1 MRKRRLPP
9 GDITPAEFF
18 GSWLGEAVAGDEARR
33 RKIAEID
40 ARIQF
45 ELGGPDGGPFFLVLR
60 EGVVEGA
67 AGRVEDPDLTLTLE
81 VETWR
86 RLNTGDLNAPQA
98 VLSRDLRFKGSLY
111 LALRLH
117 TLLD

>member
-1 MRKRRLPP
+1 MRKRLLPP

-18 GSWLGEAVAGDEARR
+18 GSWLREAVAGDEARR
-33 RKIAEID
+33 KKIAAID

-45 ELGGPDGGPFFLVLR
+45 ELLGPDGGPFFLVLS
-60 EGVVEGA
+60 EGGVEGA
-67 AGRVEDPDLTLTLE
+67 AGRVEKPDLTLTLE
-81 VETWR
+81 IATWR
-86 RLNTGDLNAPQA
+86 RLNAGELNAPQA
-98 VLSRDLRFKGSLY
+98 VLQRDLRFKGSLY